1 MFKIKKKSIYFNY
14 KMSKNPVSYGLV
26 AGILG
31 GLGFLGYKLFNGEDA
46 DQETINNAK
55 KSVNFNIIDPNKI
68 KEIEANESEGQNT
81 AKAKDTDNQNL
92 ESSNE
97 ADTANNKN
105 TTTTASTNS
114 SDLNINN
121 EAEPESVEV
130 IENESEVKEEK
141 TSNSDLEIEAEEINL
156 EPESEKK
163 SLFQRQDSS
172 INMEDTIDRIVTV

>member
-14 KMSKNPVSYGLV
+14 KMSKNPVSYGLI

-55 KSVNFNIIDPNKI
+55 KSVNFNIIDQNTI
-68 KEIEANESEGQNT
+68 KEIEANESKGQNT
-81 AKAKDTDNQNL
+81 DNKNSVL
-92 ESSNE
+92 SSE
-97 ADTANNKN
+97 ADTTN
-105 TTTTASTNS
+105 TTITTNS

-130 IENESEVKEEK
+130 IENGTEVKEEN

-163 SLFQRQDSS
+163 SVFQRQDSS

>member
-55 KSVNFNIIDPNKI
+55 KSVNFNIIDPNTI

-81 AKAKDTDNQNL
+81 DNKNSVL
-92 ESSNE
+92 SSE

-105 TTTTASTNS
+105 TTTTTNS

-130 IENESEVKEEK
+130 IENESEVKEEN

-163 SLFQRQDSS
+163 SVFQRQDSS

>member
-55 KSVNFNIIDPNKI
+55 KSVNFNIIDPNTI
-68 KEIEANESEGQNT
+68 KEIEANESKGQNT
-81 AKAKDTDNQNL
+81 DNKNSVL
-92 ESSNE
+92 SSE
-97 ADTANNKN
+97 ADTTN
-105 TTTTASTNS
+105 TTITTNS

-121 EAEPESVEV
+121 EAEPETVEV
-130 IENESEVKEEK
+130 IENKSEVKEEK

-163 SLFQRQDSS
+163 SVFQRQDSS